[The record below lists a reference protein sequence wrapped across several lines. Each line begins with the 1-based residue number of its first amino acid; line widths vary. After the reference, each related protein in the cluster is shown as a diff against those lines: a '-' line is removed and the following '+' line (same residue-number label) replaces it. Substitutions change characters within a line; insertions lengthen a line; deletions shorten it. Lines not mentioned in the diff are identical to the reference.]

1 MDRAAHDPASGH
13 PLPKDEGILWLPAPR
28 AEARDEGEGQVYGP
42 CSIVPVRRAGPPDLV
57 IEDDAG
63 ADFSRWIMP
72 AERWRPRGD
81 PLVSLMTGAL
91 SMVIAVVNLSALL
104 GLAPESIPG
113 LARRATIILG
123 SPTYGYGAF
132 KTTPGWWFVPDG
144 GFFVLATSALVLSCI
159 GILLSRGRGRP
170 VTGLVAFGLNT
181 LVLLAG
187 FALALTD
194 NQER

>member
-1 MDRAAHDPASGH
+1 MDRAAPDPASGP
-13 PLPKDEGILWLPAPR
+13 PLPKDEEILWLPAPR
-28 AEARDEGEGQVYGP
+28 AEVRDKWEGQVYGP
-42 CSIVPVRRAGPPDLV
+42 CSIVPVRREGPPDLV
-57 IEDDAG
+57 IEDDIG
-63 ADFSRWIMP
+63 NDFSRRIMP
-72 AERWRPRGD
+72 AQGRTPRGD
-81 PLVSLMTGAL
+81 PLVSLMTGAM

-113 LARRATIILG
+113 LAKKATIIVG

-144 GFFVLATSALVLSCI
+144 GFFVLATSALVLSSI
-159 GILLSRGRGRP
+159 GILLSRRRGTP

-187 FALALTD
+187 FVLALTD
-194 NQER
+194 FQQW